1 MDEQYRAPA
10 GSFFGPRSHCH
21 WIESAGI
28 EDTPPFAPLQ
38 GDQTADVVIGG
49 GGYTGLSA
57 GLHLAESFPERR
69 IVVLEGARVGY
80 GASGR
85 NCGLVLPF
93 ITGAER
99 VVHDLVDEGRI
110 DEARKIFEA
119 TSAGIG
125 LIEELVKKR
134 GVDCEW
140 EPVESLYGALTPRH
154 QAKLEREQRTYA
166 ALGLEATWLP
176 ENELRQ
182 RIDVP
187 GYRGALTV
195 PCSTMINPAKL
206 ATGLL
211 ALARAAGVE
220 VHEES
225 PVVDI
230 TAGKTV
236 HVRTPRGSVR
246 APVLVLATNAYT
258 HHLRQNLGFLR
269 GRVLPVHCF
278 SIASAP
284 LTKTQIA
291 ALSWGGRQPFLDV
304 RSFFDL
310 FRLTADNRILL
321 SGGDGFFYYGAGID
335 VQLIPFCAN
344 GAYYTVLALVMVA
357 VLQLFG
363 IETTSLVAMI
373 GAAGLTIGLALQGTL
388 SSFAAGVMLLIFRP
402 FKVGDY
408 VEVSGSSGT
417 VSEIDLF
424 TTTLNTSQNLQ
435 VLIPNASVY
444 GKTITNYSANETRR
458 VDVNVGIGYEDD
470 IGSAMQI
477 IEEITTG
484 DPRVLSEPATAIL
497 VSELADSSVNLTVRA
512 WCERTDYGALRS
524 DLLRTLKEK
533 LEAGGCSIPFPQQDV
548 HIVSNTAPK

>member
-28 EDTPPFAPLQ
+28 EDTPALAPLQ
-38 GDQTADVVIGG
+38 GDQTADVVIVG

-69 IVVLEGARVGY
+69 IMLLEGARVGY

-99 VVHDLVDEGRI
+99 VVHDLVNEGRI

-236 HVRTPRGSVR
+236 HLRTPRGSVR

-269 GRVLPVHCF
+269 GRVLPVHSF

-284 LTKTQIA
+284 LTETQIA

-304 RSFFDL
+304 RRFFAL

-321 SGGDGFFYYGAGID
+321 SGGDGFFYYGGAAVDEKGHRDYARLESRFHQLFPALADVPITHRWAGHVGTTLDMVPTI
-335 VQLIPFCAN
+335 
-344 GAYYTVLALVMVA
+344 GALGPDRNILFAGGYSGHGVPVA
-357 VLQLFG
+357 VLAGSLLRDMVAGEPIDPAYDFLLNRKPPRAPG
-363 IETTSLVAMI
+363 EPLTSLGFA
-373 GAAGLTIGLALQGTL
+373 LAKRY
-388 SSFAAGVMLLIFRP
+388 MRW
-402 FKVGDY
+402 
-408 VEVSGSSGT
+408 
-417 VSEIDLF
+417 
-424 TTTLNTSQNLQ
+424 
-435 VLIPNASVY
+435 
-444 GKTITNYSANETRR
+444 
-458 VDVNVGIGYEDD
+458 DD
-470 IGSAMQI
+470 A
-477 IEEITTG
+477 
-484 DPRVLSEPATAIL
+484 R
-497 VSELADSSVNLTVRA
+497 
-512 WCERTDYGALRS
+512 
-524 DLLRTLKEK
+524 
-533 LEAGGCSIPFPQQDV
+533 
-548 HIVSNTAPK
+548 